1 MPSGGAVHSIS
12 CGRTDVWSKS
22 EWPKMLT
29 VWRAGPKLS
38 QIHQLLNG
46 KSTNVLQNAKMS
58 SVRPSIQNYR
68 MPAEW
73 ESHDAV
79 WLQWPDASMRG
90 TPSYARKLQSTWLE
104 MSAILGDHVNVRIA
118 AANADVADDIRHD
131 CARFG
136 TNMARVEVHAM
147 PLDDVWVRDNGPIFV
162 KSLGGELVAT
172 EWNFNGWGEEAA
184 SKDRDRQV
192 PSVIAGL
199 CGLKRKVGGIVTEG
213 GAIEV
218 NGSGTLMATRSS
230 ILNPNRNPGKSQR
243 EVELA
248 LSELLGVTNYVWL
261 SGAPPNV
268 CYELGDATDFHI
280 DLVARFVG
288 RNVVLANYTEDHND
302 PRKPYMDRHI
312 TELKASTDETGASLK
327 VIPIPAPNMLSVST
341 VRFSGVNHNIA
352 PGAATDAS
360 YSNYLVTNGLV
371 LVPVYGRP
379 EDVRAKAILTEHF
392 PDREVVGVSAI
403 SLTEQ
408 GGAIHC
414 VTQQQPAV

>member
-1 MPSGGAVHSIS
+1 
-12 CGRTDVWSKS
+12 
-22 EWPKMLT
+22 
-29 VWRAGPKLS
+29 
-38 QIHQLLNG
+38 
-46 KSTNVLQNAKMS
+46 MS

-73 ESHDAV
+73 ESHDTV
-79 WLQWPDASMRG
+79 WLQWPDTGMRG

-104 MSAILGDHVNVRIA
+104 MSSILCDHVNVSIA
-118 AANADVADDIRHD
+118 AANADVADDVGHD

-136 TNMARVEVHAM
+136 TNMARVEVHVM

-162 KSLGGELVAT
+162 RSLGGELVAT

-199 CGLKRKVGGIVTEG
+199 CGLKLKTGGIVTEG

-243 EVELA
+243 EVEFA
-248 LSELLGVTNYVWL
+248 LSELLGVTNFVWL

-268 CYELGDATDFHI
+268 CYKLGDATDFHI

-312 TELKASTDETGASLK
+312 AELKSAADETGASLE

-341 VRFSGVNHNIA
+341 VRFSGVDLNIA
-352 PGAATDAS
+352 PGAATNAS

-379 EDVRAKAILTEHF
+379 EDIRAKAILKEHF
-392 PDREVVGVSAI
+392 PDREVIGISAI

>member
-1 MPSGGAVHSIS
+1 
-12 CGRTDVWSKS
+12 
-22 EWPKMLT
+22 MLT
-29 VWRAGPKLS
+29 VWRAGPSLS
-38 QIHQLLNG
+38 QIHQLLND
-46 KSTNVLQNAKMS
+46 KSTKVLQNARMS

-79 WLQWPDASMRG
+79 WLQWPDSSMRG

-172 EWNFNGWGEEAA
+172 EWNFNGWGVEAA
-184 SKDRDRQV
+184 NKDRDRQV

-268 CYELGDATDFHI
+268 CHELGDATDFHI